1 MWTVNG
7 LCQHVMLMS
16 TVKRLCEKCMLYM
29 STVNASFQQVSTEV
43 ALCQQLLL
51 HVNR

>member
-1 MWTVNG
+1 MSTVNV
-7 LCQHVMLMS
+7 LCEHVMLMS
-16 TVKRLCEKCMLYM
+16 TIKRLCEKCMLYM
-29 STVNASFQQVSTEV
+29 STVNASFQQLSTEV